1 MINLATPTLLF
12 VPADRPERFDKALA
26 SGAGQVIVDLEDAVA
41 SADKNKART
50 NVLDWCKRAGE
61 SRILLRI
68 NDDSTKWH
76 ADDLVLAAR
85 PEISGVVL
93 PKTTR
98 NSVTRLAE
106 KLDKP
111 ILPLIET
118 ATGLMDLASIVSA
131 QQVDRL
137 LLGTIDLAL
146 DLGLDADHPAGATML
161 GAARYQLV
169 VASAARHLPRPID
182 GVFTDFENEEGL
194 RAFAIS
200 ARASG
205 MGGMMC
211 IHPKQLATVTAIFA
225 PSEAAIIWAE
235 CVLREAINHPGAFAF
250 EGKMIDAPILARAQV
265 IVQSGRVA

>member
-1 MINLATPTLLF
+1 MINLAAPTLLF

-26 SGAGQVIVDLEDAVA
+26 SGAGQVIVDLEDAVLPI
-41 SADKNKART
+41 DKNKART
-50 NVLDWCKRAGE
+50 NILDWCKRAGE
-61 SRILLRI
+61 SRILLRV
-68 NDDSTKWH
+68 NDNSTEWH
-76 ADDLVLAAR
+76 MDDLKLAAR
-85 PEISGVVL
+85 PEITGVVL
-93 PKTTR
+93 PKATQG
-98 NSVTRLAE
+98 SVTSLAYQ
-106 KLDKP
+106 LGKP

-131 QQVDRL
+131 QRVDRL

-146 DLGLDADHPAGATML
+146 DLGLDADHPAGAAML
-161 GAARYQLV
+161 DAARYQLV
-169 VASAARHLPRPID
+169 IASAAHHLPRPID
-182 GVFTDFENEEGL
+182 GVFTDLANEEGL

-211 IHPKQLATVTAIFA
+211 IHPKQLATVTAAFV
-225 PSEAAIIWAE
+225 PSEDEIIWADS
-235 CVLREAINHPGAFAF
+235 VLREATNHTGAFAF